1 MIDKKRLFAAGF
13 AVTMSIMMA
22 TPALAA
28 PNTSNRGKLRN
39 DKANTVI
46 KKSKAKVGALT
57 QEEKDLL
64 MSLFDAEF
72 YAKMYPEAVKVAGND
87 ATKLFEY
94 FIRNG
99 LSEGQQI
106 NADFNVNAY
115 RSAYSDLN
123 SKYGTSILSYYKHY
137 VTEGKA
143 EGRTITTV
151 EKAQEQGII
160 VTDFG
165 GNKMAVDE
173 SGSIVAGEAA
183 EKIILTD
190 KAYANAVDNIVAAE
204 LGVSPA
210 QAFLLQKTE
219 FIENIA
225 AVEGQMVA
233 DIVSQVASQNA
244 VEASRPVAYEPEG
257 QIETPST
264 PVVTYNETAYQ
275 AAMTKWRKN
284 EPKKEDYSA
293 SYDAIKA
300 EWQSEKP
307 VRANYNIATR
317 YTTKAQAEAA
327 YNSDYTNW
335 ANSEPNAYDYMT
347 SAEKT
352 NFENAKSNWENA
364 KPQRDNYIVTLYDTK
379 ANAEAAYQADYTEW
393 ESKAPKRSD
402 YVVGNYPT
410 KELARVEFEN
420 DLLKWE
426 TNEPKLTDAKYSVGN
441 YKTTELAHSAYETDL
456 ATWEANKPKITDAK
470 YSVGYESDEAA
481 QAAFDNDLAEYEAI
495 KPNENDAKYSV
506 GNYKTIAEAEAQCEI
521 DHENFVNEKGQKPT
535 ENDDKYS
542 VGYDS
547 EATAQVQFDGDRATY
562 ERENP
567 APVESDY
574 TYGGYTDEN
583 AATQAYENAVE
594 SYISGTPEPKISDY
608 NTESVAQYNAAY
620 SEWSAGEPS
629 MSDYTYPTAEL
640 EAQADANYNAAISEW
655 ENSKPSFDGNL
666 SESENAS
673 YEEAHDYWE
682 ESEPN
687 HNDFR
692 VI

>member
-1 MIDKKRLFAAGF
+1 M
-13 AVTMSIMMA
+13 
-22 TPALAA
+22 
-28 PNTSNRGKLRN
+28 
-39 DKANTVI
+39 
-46 KKSKAKVGALT
+46 
-57 QEEKDLL
+57 
-64 MSLFDAEF
+64 
-72 YAKMYPEAVKVAGND
+72 
-87 ATKLFEY
+87 
-94 FIRNG
+94 
-99 LSEGQQI
+99 
-106 NADFNVNAY
+106 
-115 RSAYSDLN
+115 N

-151 EKAQEQGII
+151 EKAQKQGII

-173 SGSIVAGEAA
+173 SGSIVAGEVA

-219 FIENIA
+219 FVENIA
-225 AVEGQMVA
+225 AVEGQTVA

-244 VEASRPVAYEPEG
+244 VEASTPVAYEPEE

-293 SYDAIKA
+293 SYDEIKA
-300 EWQSEKP
+300 KWQSEKP
-307 VRANYNIATR
+307 VRADYNIATR

-327 YNSDYTNW
+327 FNSDYTNW

-347 SAEKT
+347 STEKT

-364 KPQRDNYIVTLYDTK
+364 KPQRDDYRETIYDTE
-379 ANAEAAYQADYTEW
+379 ANAKAAYREDYAAW
-393 ESKAPKRSD
+393 ESNAPKRSD

-410 KELARVEFEN
+410 KELARIVFEN
-420 DLLKWE
+420 DLLQWE
-426 TNEPKLTDAKYSVGN
+426 TNEPKLTDATYSVGN
-441 YKTTELAHSAYETDL
+441 YTTAELAHSAYETDL

-495 KPNENDAKYSV
+495 KPNENDDKYSV
-506 GNYKTIAEAEAQCEI
+506 GNYKTIADAEAQCEI
-521 DHENFVNEKGQKPT
+521 DHENFVNNNGQKPT
-535 ENDDKYS
+535 EDDDKYS

-547 EATAQVQFDGDRATY
+547 EATAQVQYDGDRATY
-562 ERENP
+562 ERETP
-567 APVESDY
+567 APVENDY
-574 TYGGYTDEN
+574 TYGGYKDEN
-583 AATQAYENAVE
+583 AATQAYDNAVE
-594 SYISGTPEPKISDY
+594 DYISKTPAPEMSDY
-608 NTESVAQYNAAY
+608 IVESADQYNSAHD
-620 SEWSAGEPS
+620 EWSGNEPTE
-629 MSDYTYPTAEL
+629 SDYTYPTAEL
-640 EAQADANYNAAISEW
+640 EAQADANYNAAVSEW

-666 SESENAS
+666 NEAEEAAF
-673 YEEAHDYWE
+673 EEAHDSWE
-682 ESEPN
+682 ASKPK
-687 HNDFR
+687 HKDF
-692 VI
+692 